1 MRWGL
6 RAHRA
11 LLGTWRT
18 CTHLQQ
24 HRMKHRQGLQNS
36 EKKMPVAQPVPVS
49 VPKGGGHLLGA
60 SSRKTAAQS
69 EKSWVTGEEKQHQ
82 QNASPHIIGGT
93 HGTFLLR
100 KEHQVTS
107 GPKQKKTPDQ
117 PFQSREILPELSPSS
132 RTNETKGIQNM
143 LWKGSTGPN
152 LGEHKHQNKQESW
165 VIRGWLK

>member
-1 MRWGL
+1 MSLLLQLPEPDFVREQVSAFPPWWSLCHRPGAAERQSLHAAAVLIL
-6 RAHRA
+6 RPRPPGISSAHTFA
-11 LLGTWRT
+11 LL
-18 CTHLQQ
+18 
-24 HRMKHRQGLQNS
+24 
-36 EKKMPVAQPVPVS
+36 KKSPVS

-60 SSRKTAAQS
+60 SSRKSVAQS
-69 EKSWVTGEEKQHQ
+69 EKSSVTGEEKQHQ

-132 RTNETKGIQNM
+132 RTNETKRIQNM
-143 LWKGSTGPN
+143 L
-152 LGEHKHQNKQESW
+152 
-165 VIRGWLK
+165 